1 MSYLVLARKFRPQTF
16 DDVVQQGHVT
26 QTLANAISSGRVAH
40 AILFS
45 GPRGTGKTTIARI
58 LAKAMN
64 CREGS
69 KPTPCNLCQS
79 CKEITAGNA
88 VDVYEIDGASNNSVD
103 QVRELRDNIKY
114 MPAHSPYKI
123 YIIDEVHML
132 STAAFNA
139 LLKTLE
145 EPPAHVL
152 FFFATTEPHKIP
164 ITILSRCQR
173 YDLRRIDLDAV
184 VTHLSKLCAAE
195 QVEMPAESLWF
206 IARESGG
213 SMRDALS
220 LLDQMIACSTG
231 QITHEQVLDLLGAV
245 DTQTLFR
252 ISQAALQQDVAGLLD
267 VLNDAYERG
276 RDLKKLYA
284 DLIGHFRNLLV
295 IKATRNAANL
305 VDLPAQEIEMARD
318 QIQDVSQVALTQT
331 LDLLMKEEQA
341 IRFSTQPRL
350 AVEMA
355 FIRLGVLKPAL
366 PIEQLIESLDR
377 LRRDLPPPT
386 SHELVEPQQAYGA
399 PSGPIPAP
407 PVIPGRPLERK
418 PMPPGPPALPPAV
431 ESPARETGDTPES
444 LDRAWQDIL
453 NRIAEDHPALASN
466 MTASTPLALSETV
479 LNIEMSGSEFKLNM
493 VQRDKSLKILN
504 KICTAYFGRPIR
516 ANVTARVVSA
526 ENNPKKKDEKNQ
538 RKNEAIRHPLIGEAI
553 EIFGGKVVDV
563 KLL

>member
-16 DDVVQQGHVT
+16 EDVIAQGHVT
-26 QTLANAISSGRVAH
+26 QTLSNSISSGRVAH
-40 AILFS
+40 AILFA
-45 GPRGTGKTTIARI
+45 GPRGTGKTTVARI

-64 CREGS
+64 CQQGPS
-69 KPTPCNLCQS
+69 STPCNVCRS

-173 YDLRRIDLDAV
+173 HDLRRIDLQAV
-184 VTHLSKLCAAE
+184 VAHLEKLCAAE
-195 QVEMPAESLWF
+195 KVAFPEESLWL
-206 IARESGG
+206 IAKESGG

-220 LLDQMIACSTG
+220 LLDQMISCANG
-231 QITHEQVLDLLGAV
+231 PIHHEQVLDLLGAV
-245 DTQTLFR
+245 DTRTLFQ
-252 ISQAALQQDVAGLLD
+252 ISEAALAQNVGELLRILD
-267 VLNDAYERG
+267 EAYSRG

-295 IKATRNAANL
+295 IKITQNPAKL
-305 VDLPAQEIEMARD
+305 VDLSAQEIEAARA
-318 QIQDVSQVALTQT
+318 QIQPVSHSMLTQT
-331 LDLLMKEEQA
+331 LDLLMREEQA
-341 IRFSTQPRL
+341 MRFSAQPRL
-350 AVEMA
+350 ALEMA

-366 PIEQLIESLDR
+366 PIEHLIDGLEQLRQDLFKHPGNNGGGAEAPYEAKPPVSLPGASDIVRDR
-377 LRRDLPPPT
+377 VVSYPQSDVPP
-386 SHELVEPQQAYGA
+386 AA
-399 PSGPIPAP
+399 PSQ
-407 PVIPGRPLERK
+407 LE
-418 PMPPGPPALPPAV
+418 
-431 ESPARETGDTPES
+431 ETGDSPES
-444 LDRAWQDIL
+444 LDRAWRNIL
-453 NRIAEDHPALASN
+453 NRITGDYPALA
-466 MTASTPLALSETV
+466 AALSASVAVALSGNHLT
-479 LNIEMSGSEFKLNM
+479 IEVSGSEFNVNM
-493 VQRDKSLKILN
+493 AQRDKSRNILKQVCSEFFRKPLKIDIITQVL
-504 KICTAYFGRPIR
+504 
-516 ANVTARVVSA
+516 
-526 ENNPKKKDEKNQ
+526 ENTDNQVKKETEAQ
-538 RKNEAIRHPLIGEAI
+538 QKNEALQHPLVKGVMEV
-553 EIFGGKVVDV
+553 FDGKVLDV